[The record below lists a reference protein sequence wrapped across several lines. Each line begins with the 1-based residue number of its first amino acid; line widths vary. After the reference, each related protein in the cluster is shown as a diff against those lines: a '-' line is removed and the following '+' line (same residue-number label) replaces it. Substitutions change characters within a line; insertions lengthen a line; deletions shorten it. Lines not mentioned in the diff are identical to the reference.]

1 MAMAAAHEHE
11 IVEGNQL
18 LSQAASSALR
28 WVKSDQAA
36 GVAASASV
44 AAGWL
49 HDRRADPARGRRP
62 VTG

>member
-1 MAMAAAHEHE
+1 MGA
-11 IVEGNQL
+11 GL
-18 LSQAASSALR
+18 LWVRLAASSALR

-49 HDRRADPARGRRP
+49 HDRRADPARGRRS

>member
-1 MAMAAAHEHE
+1 MGA
-11 IVEGNQL
+11 GL
-18 LSQAASSALR
+18 LWVRLAASSALR

-49 HDRRADPARGRRP
+49 LIAARTRREAAGQ
-62 VTG
+62 